1 MTMPYLHDVFAAA
14 VHYGCRVDWI
24 RLVNNMADHGVQPT
38 VTSLQYRLWELAG
51 KGQRGETWKP
61 WRCDKYVGW
70 TTGQW
75 SIGWHGLDYMVEVR
89 SEPAHQ
95 AWIDYAKSF
104 SRCTRL
110 DVAYDLAIDVNGDC
124 LADVMKYW
132 FHKSKVYRRRSNLDP
147 IDYEH
152 REGDGKTWG
161 LGKRSSSAF
170 FRVYNKSAEQ
180 DWPILP
186 EVGTIWR
193 IELECKRGRAQFFH
207 DKAKT
212 FDGPYLAAKTALYT
226 YLKSFMF
233 CADDLAWGTV
243 RDLPYKRK
251 EKRNV
256 EKTLK
261 WLERSVR
268 PAIDKLIEAGY
279 APEVLG
285 NLDLL
290 EVMDQGGPIYGET
303 GRISEHVV
311 SHEGIGAVAGEIWAT
326 GPIGA
331 SSPWCWGCDTACIEC
346 GGCGEGS

>member
-147 IDYEH
+147 IDYEL
-152 REGDGKTWG
+152 REGDEIF
-161 LGKRSSSAF
+161 A
-170 FRVYNKSAEQ
+170 
-180 DWPILP
+180 
-186 EVGTIWR
+186 
-193 IELECKRGRAQFFH
+193 FH
-207 DKAKT
+207 DASLVVNAQSLA
-212 FDGPYLAAKTALYT
+212 FLDGSRVDFVREGLNA
-226 YLKSFMF
+226 SFRL
-233 CADDLAWGTV
+233 DN
-243 RDLPYKRK
+243 P
-251 EKRNV
+251 NV
-256 EKTLK
+256 DNT
-261 WLERSVR
+261 
-268 PAIDKLIEAGY
+268 
-279 APEVLG
+279 
-285 NLDLL
+285 
-290 EVMDQGGPIYGET
+290 
-303 GRISEHVV
+303 
-311 SHEGIGAVAGEIWAT
+311 
-326 GPIGA
+326 
-331 SSPWCWGCDTACIEC
+331 C
-346 GGCGEGS
+346 GCGESFSLKEPARV